1 MRLAQF
7 DIAPLGKKEG
17 VGRARNFIPTKRD
30 FVLTILITIHFMFVL
45 GNRSALFS
53 KFNARQVRSR
63 FIICSAPRRITPM
76 HYGAIKR

>member
-1 MRLAQF
+1 MSVVPE
-7 DIAPLGKKEG
+7 I
-17 VGRARNFIPTKRD
+17 FIPIERD
-30 FVLTILITIHFMFVL
+30 FIPTILITIHFTPFVP

-63 FIICSAPRRITPM
+63 FIIRSAPRRITPM